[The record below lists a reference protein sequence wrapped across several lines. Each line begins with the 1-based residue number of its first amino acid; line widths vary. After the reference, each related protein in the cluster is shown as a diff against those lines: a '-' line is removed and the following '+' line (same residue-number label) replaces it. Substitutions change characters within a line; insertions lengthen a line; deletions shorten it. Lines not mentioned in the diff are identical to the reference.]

1 MMKQE
6 KNLIDA
12 QGEMNKLLDTYDQ
25 LLKTY
30 DKLLDTYGQT
40 DSFTKIQVRL
50 IRANAKLILRA
61 LRAAAEAR
69 IKMQN
74 IQKCARDKFQ
84 KTK

>member
-1 MMKQE
+1 MKKPE
-6 KNLIDA
+6 KTLIDT
-12 QGEMNKLLDTYDQ
+12 QDEMNKLLDTYDQ

-30 DKLLDTYGQT
+30 DKLLNAYGQT

-74 IQKCARDKFQ
+74 IQKCVCNKFQ

>member
-1 MMKQE
+1 MKKQE
-6 KNLIDA
+6 KTFIDA
-12 QGEMNKLLDTYDQ
+12 QGEMNKLLDSYDQ

-30 DKLLDTYGQT
+30 DQVLDTYGQT

-50 IRANAKLILRA
+50 IRANTKLILRA
-61 LRAAAEAR
+61 LRAAAAAR

-74 IQKCARDKFQ
+74 IQQCARDKFQ

>member
-1 MMKQE
+1 MKKPE
-6 KNLIDA
+6 KTLIDT
-12 QGEMNKLLDTYDQ
+12 QDEMNKLLDTYDQ

-30 DKLLDTYGQT
+30 DQVLDTYGQT
-40 DSFTKIQVRL
+40 DSFTKFQVRL
-50 IRANAKLILRA
+50 IRANTKLILRA

>member
-1 MMKQE
+1 MKKPE
-6 KNLIDA
+6 KTFIDA

-30 DKLLDTYGQT
+30 DKLLNAYGQT
-40 DSFTKIQVRL
+40 DSFAKFQVRL
-50 IRANAKLILRA
+50 IRANTKLILRA

>member
-1 MMKQE
+1 MKKQE
-6 KNLIDA
+6 KTFIDA
-12 QGEMNKLLDTYDQ
+12 QDEMNKLLDTYDQ

-30 DKLLDTYGQT
+30 DQVLDTYGQT

-50 IRANAKLILRA
+50 IRANTKLILRA
-61 LRAAAEAR
+61 LRAAAAAR

-74 IQKCARDKFQ
+74 IQQCARDKFQ

>member
-6 KNLIDA
+6 KTFIDA
-12 QGEMNKLLDTYDQ
+12 QDEMNKLLDTYDQ

-30 DKLLDTYGQT
+30 DQT
-40 DSFTKIQVRL
+40 DSFTKFQVRL
-50 IRANAKLILRA
+50 IRANTKLILRA
-61 LRAAAEAR
+61 LRAAAAAR

-74 IQKCARDKFQ
+74 IKKCACDKFQ

>member
-1 MMKQE
+1 MKKQE
-6 KNLIDA
+6 KTFIDA
-12 QGEMNKLLDTYDQ
+12 QDEMNKLLDAYDQ

-30 DKLLDTYGQT
+30 DQVLDTYGQT

-50 IRANAKLILRA
+50 IRANTKLILRA
-61 LRAAAEAR
+61 LRAAAAAR

-74 IQKCARDKFQ
+74 IQQCARDKFQ

>member
-1 MMKQE
+1 MMKP
-6 KNLIDA
+6 KKTLIDA
-12 QGEMNKLLDTYDQ
+12 QDEMNKLLDTYDQ

-30 DKLLDTYGQT
+30 DKLLDAYGQT

-74 IQKCARDKFQ
+74 IQQCARDKFQ

>member
-6 KNLIDA
+6 KNHIDA
-12 QGEMNKLLDTYDQ
+12 QGEMNKLLDAYDQ

-30 DKLLDTYGQT
+30 DQLLDTYGQT
-40 DSFTKIQVRL
+40 DSFTKLQVRL
-50 IRANAKLILRA
+50 IRANTKLILRA
-61 LRAAAEAR
+61 LRAAAAAR

-74 IQKCARDKFQ
+74 IQKCACNKSQ

>member
-25 LLKTY
+25 LLNTY

-40 DSFTKIQVRL
+40 DSFTKLQVRL
-50 IRANAKLILRA
+50 IRANTKLILRA
-61 LRAAAEAR
+61 LRAAAAAR

-74 IQKCARDKFQ
+74 IQKCACNKSQ